1 MKNGIRLSEKWANAL
16 TYVAAYLGA
25 LPFLLL
31 GGYLFLKSRHEGVQ
45 KNLRRALFLFLI
57 VLACKTGVSLL
68 NYLLLTVFGD
78 VFYGA
83 ADALHILG
91 GVVSVGEIAA
101 YLAAFLCALHDGS
114 NDEALPRSR
123 GG

>member
-1 MKNGIRLSEKWANAL
+1 MKLTEKWANSL

-25 LPFLLL
+25 VPFLLF

-45 KNLRRALFLFLI
+45 KNLRRALFLFLV
-57 VLACKTGVSLL
+57 VLACKAGHSLL

-83 ADALHILG
+83 ADALRILG
-91 GVVSVGEIAA
+91 GVINVGEIVA
-101 YLAAFLCALHDGS
+101 YLAAFVSAL
-114 NDEALPRSR
+114 RS
-123 GG
+123 GGEDDVPEPAAGRRR